1 MLCQLPA
8 ALRVLQ
14 RSLWPAFVALR
25 VHQLDIWRLLEL
37 GVWPMPHDCYLL
49 LQEVLKAFG
58 WLVVIAIA
66 ITDSDSSVLVGSI
79 EVVHH
84 IAVEVAL
91 VLHCSLDYLPWQLPF
106 QVKLHF

>member
-1 MLCQLPA
+1 VP
-8 ALRVLQ
+8 
-14 RSLWPAFVALR
+14 
-25 VHQLDIWRLLEL
+25 QLDIWRLLEL
-37 GVWPMPHDCYLL
+37 GVLPMPHDYYLLL

-66 ITDSDSSVLVGSI
+66 ITDSDSLALVDSI
-79 EVVHH
+79 EVEHH